1 MVLLF
6 NYYIIR
12 IMKNKSYN
20 DYIDSFLDNIW
31 AEQGLSKNTLVSYEH
46 DIKGFLIF
54 LNKKN
59 IDLFNAQKSDVNSF
73 VSFRFSNGIS
83 TSSNMR
89 LISSLK
95 KFFAYLTSHNLIKI
109 NPTENLES
117 PRKVKSLPHTIDV
130 DSVDK
135 LLNAPDLKTK
145 FGARDKAMLEILYAC
160 GLRVSELVS
169 LNFSQVVM
177 ESNFLRV
184 MGKGN
189 KERIIPINDYA
200 LSFLKTY
207 TNNYRSEFLKNSK
220 TDSLFL
226 SNRGKKMTRHSFWHI
241 LKKYAVQVGINEHLS
256 PHTLRHAFATH
267 MINNG
272 ADLRVVQLM
281 LGHNDLS
288 TTQLYTHIAKNELKE
303 LHCKNHPRA

>member
-1 MVLLF
+1 
-6 NYYIIR
+6 
-12 IMKNKSYN
+12 MKNISHN
-20 DYIDSFLDNIW
+20 DYLDSFLDSVW

-46 DIKGFLIF
+46 DIKSFLIF
-54 LNKKN
+54 LNDNKVE
-59 IDLFNAQKSDVNSF
+59 LFKVQQSDINSF
-73 VSFRFSNGIS
+73 VSFRFSKGIS
-83 TSSNMR
+83 SSSNMR

-95 KFFAYLTSHNLIKI
+95 KFFIYLVSHNFIKK
-109 NPTENLES
+109 NPTENIES
-117 PRKVKSLPHTIDV
+117 PRKVKLLPHTIDV
-130 DSVDK
+130 ESVDK
-135 LLNAPDLKTK
+135 LLNSPDLKTR

-169 LNFSQVVM
+169 LKFSQVVI

-184 MGKGN
+184 MGKGS

-200 LSFLKTY
+200 LTFLKTY
-207 TNNYRSEFLKNSK
+207 IEDFRSEFMKSRK

-226 SNRGKKMTRHSFWHI
+226 SNRGLEMTRHSFWHI
-241 LKKYAVQVGINEHLS
+241 IKKYALQAGINDHLS

-272 ADLRVVQLM
+272 ADLRVVQLL
-281 LGHNDLS
+281 LGHSDLS

>member
-1 MVLLF
+1 
-6 NYYIIR
+6 
-12 IMKNKSYN
+12 MKNISHN
-20 DYIDSFLDNIW
+20 DHLDSFLDSVW

-46 DIKGFLIF
+46 DIKSFLIF
-54 LNKKN
+54 LNDNKVE
-59 IDLFNAQKSDVNSF
+59 LFKVQQSDINSF
-73 VSFRFSNGIS
+73 VSFRFSKGIS
-83 TSSNMR
+83 SSSNMR

-95 KFFAYLTSHNLIKI
+95 KFFIYLVSHNFIKK
-109 NPTENLES
+109 NPTENIES
-117 PRKVKSLPHTIDV
+117 PRKVKLLPHTIDV
-130 DSVDK
+130 ESVDK
-135 LLNAPDLKTK
+135 LLNSPDLKTR

-169 LNFSQVVM
+169 LKFSQVVI

-184 MGKGN
+184 MGKGS

-200 LSFLKTY
+200 LTFLKTY
-207 TNNYRSEFLKNSK
+207 IEDFRSEFMKSKK

-226 SNRGKKMTRHSFWHI
+226 SNRGLEMTRHSFWHI
-241 LKKYAVQVGINEHLS
+241 IKKYALQAGINDHLS

-272 ADLRVVQLM
+272 ADLRVVQLL
-281 LGHNDLS
+281 LGHSDLS

>member
-1 MVLLF
+1 
-6 NYYIIR
+6 
-12 IMKNKSYN
+12 MKNISHN
-20 DYIDSFLDNIW
+20 DYLDSFLDSIW

-46 DIKGFLIF
+46 DIRSFLDY
-54 LNKKN
+54 LNDNKVK
-59 IDLFNAQKSDVNSF
+59 LFDAQQSDINLF
-73 VSFRFSNGIS
+73 VSFRFSKGIS
-83 TSSNMR
+83 SSSNMR

-95 KFFAYLTSHNLIKI
+95 KFFIYLVSRNFVKK
-109 NPTENLES
+109 NPTENIES
-117 PRKVKSLPHTIDV
+117 PRKVKLLPHTIDAE
-130 DSVDK
+130 SVDK
-135 LLNAPDLKTK
+135 LLNSPDLKTR

-160 GLRVSELVS
+160 GLRVTELVS
-169 LNFSQVVM
+169 LKFSQVVI

-184 MGKGN
+184 MGKGS

-207 TNNYRSEFLKNSK
+207 IDDFRSEFIKSKK

-226 SNRGKKMTRHSFWHI
+226 SNRGAEMTRHSFWHI
-241 LKKYAVQVGINEHLS
+241 IKKYAMQAGINEHLS

-272 ADLRVVQLM
+272 ADLRVVQLL
-281 LGHNDLS
+281 LGHSDLS

>member
-1 MVLLF
+1 
-6 NYYIIR
+6 
-12 IMKNKSYN
+12 MKNTLNN
-20 DYIDSFLDNIW
+20 DYLDNFLDSIW

-46 DIKGFLIF
+46 DIKSFLVF
-54 LNKKN
+54 LDHNK
-59 IDLFNAQKSDVNSF
+59 IDLLSTQYSDISSF
-73 VSFRFSNGIS
+73 ISMRFSKGIS
-83 TSSNMR
+83 SRSNMR

-95 KFFAYLTSHNLIKI
+95 KFFLYLLNHNFIKK
-109 NPTENLES
+109 NPTENIES
-117 PRKVKSLPHTIDV
+117 PRNIKSLPHTIDI

-135 LLNAPDLKTK
+135 LLNAPNIKTR
-145 FGARDKAMLEILYAC
+145 FGSRDKAMLEILYAC
-160 GLRVSELVS
+160 GLRVSELVT
-169 LNFSQVVM
+169 LRLSQVAM

-184 MGKGN
+184 MGKGK

-200 LSFLKTY
+200 LSFLSAYLKD
-207 TNNYRSEFLKNSK
+207 YRSSFINNSK

-226 SNRGKKMTRHSFWHI
+226 SNRGKEMTRHSFWHI
-241 LKKYAVQVGINEHLS
+241 LKKYATQVGIQEHLS

-272 ADLRVVQLM
+272 ADLRVVQLL
-281 LGHNDLS
+281 LGHSDLS

>member
-1 MVLLF
+1 
-6 NYYIIR
+6 
-12 IMKNKSYN
+12 MKNTLNN
-20 DYIDSFLDNIW
+20 DYLDNFLDSIC

-46 DIKGFLIF
+46 DIKSFLVF
-54 LNKKN
+54 LDHNKV
-59 IDLFNAQKSDVNSF
+59 DLLYTQYSDISSF
-73 VSFRFSNGIS
+73 ISMRFSKGIS
-83 TSSNMR
+83 SRSNMR

-95 KFFAYLTSHNLIKI
+95 KFFLYLLNHNFIKK
-109 NPTENLES
+109 NPTENIES
-117 PRKVKSLPHTIDV
+117 PRNIKSLPHTIDI

-135 LLNAPDLKTK
+135 LLNAPNIKTR
-145 FGARDKAMLEILYAC
+145 FGSRDKAMLEILYAC
-160 GLRVSELVS
+160 GLRVSELVT
-169 LNFSQVVM
+169 LKLSQVVM

-184 MGKGN
+184 MGKGK

-200 LSFLKTY
+200 LSFLSAYLKD
-207 TNNYRSEFLKNSK
+207 YRSSFISNSK

-226 SNRGKKMTRHSFWHI
+226 SNRGKEMTRHSFWHI
-241 LKKYAVQVGINEHLS
+241 LKKYATQVGIQEHLS

-272 ADLRVVQLM
+272 ADLRVVQLL
-281 LGHNDLS
+281 LGHSDLS

>member
-1 MVLLF
+1 
-6 NYYIIR
+6 
-12 IMKNKSYN
+12 MKNISHN
-20 DYIDSFLDNIW
+20 DYLDSFLDSVW

-46 DIKGFLIF
+46 DIKSFLIF
-54 LNKKN
+54 LNDSKVE
-59 IDLFNAQKSDVNSF
+59 LFKVQQSDINSF
-73 VSFRFSNGIS
+73 VSFRFSKGIS
-83 TSSNMR
+83 SSSNMR

-95 KFFAYLTSHNLIKI
+95 KFFVYLVSHNFIKK
-109 NPTENLES
+109 NPTENIES
-117 PRKVKSLPHTIDV
+117 PRKVKLLPHTV
-130 DSVDK
+130 DIESVDK
-135 LLNAPDLKTK
+135 LLNSPDLKTR

-169 LNFSQVVM
+169 LKSSQVVI

-184 MGKGN
+184 MGKGS

-200 LSFLKTY
+200 LTFLKTY
-207 TNNYRSEFLKNSK
+207 IEDFRSEFMKSKK

-226 SNRGKKMTRHSFWHI
+226 SNRGLEMTRHSFWHI
-241 LKKYAVQVGINEHLS
+241 IKKYALQAGINNHLS

-272 ADLRVVQLM
+272 ADLRVVQLL
-281 LGHNDLS
+281 LGHSDLS

>member
-1 MVLLF
+1 
-6 NYYIIR
+6 
-12 IMKNKSYN
+12 MKNTLNN
-20 DYIDSFLDNIW
+20 DYLDNFLDSIW

-46 DIKGFLIF
+46 DIKSFLVF
-54 LNKKN
+54 LDHNK
-59 IDLFNAQKSDVNSF
+59 IDLLSTQYSDISSF
-73 VSFRFSNGIS
+73 ISMRFSKGIS
-83 TSSNMR
+83 SRSNMR

-95 KFFAYLTSHNLIKI
+95 KFFLYLLNHNFIKK
-109 NPTENLES
+109 NPTENIES
-117 PRKVKSLPHTIDV
+117 PRNIKSLPHTIDI

-135 LLNAPDLKTK
+135 LLNAPNIKTR
-145 FGARDKAMLEILYAC
+145 FGSRDKAMLEILYAC
-160 GLRVSELVS
+160 GLRVSELVT
-169 LNFSQVVM
+169 LKLSQVAM

-184 MGKGN
+184 MGKGK

-200 LSFLKTY
+200 LSFLSAYLKD
-207 TNNYRSEFLKNSK
+207 YRSSFISNSK

-226 SNRGKKMTRHSFWHI
+226 SNRGKEMTRHSLWHI
-241 LKKYAVQVGINEHLS
+241 LKKYATQVGIQEHLS

-272 ADLRVVQLM
+272 ADLRVVQLL
-281 LGHNDLS
+281 LGHSDLS

>member
-1 MVLLF
+1 
-6 NYYIIR
+6 
-12 IMKNKSYN
+12 MKNISHN
-20 DYIDSFLDNIW
+20 DHLDSFLDSVW

-46 DIKGFLIF
+46 DIKSFLIF
-54 LNKKN
+54 LNDNKVE
-59 IDLFNAQKSDVNSF
+59 LFKVQKSDINSF
-73 VSFRFSNGIS
+73 VSFRFSKGIS
-83 TSSNMR
+83 SSSNMR

-95 KFFAYLTSHNLIKI
+95 KFFVYLVLHNFIKK
-109 NPTENLES
+109 NPTENIES
-117 PRKVKSLPHTIDV
+117 PRKVKLLPHTIDIE
-130 DSVDK
+130 SVDK
-135 LLNAPDLKTK
+135 LLNSPDLKTR

-169 LNFSQVVM
+169 LKSSQVVI

-184 MGKGN
+184 MGKGS

-200 LSFLKTY
+200 LTFLKTY
-207 TNNYRSEFLKNSK
+207 IEDFRSEFMKSKK

-226 SNRGKKMTRHSFWHI
+226 SNRGLEMTRHSFWHI
-241 LKKYAVQVGINEHLS
+241 IKKYALQAGINNHLS

-272 ADLRVVQLM
+272 ADLRVVQLL
-281 LGHNDLS
+281 LGHSDLS

>member
-1 MVLLF
+1 
-6 NYYIIR
+6 
-12 IMKNKSYN
+12 MKNISHN
-20 DYIDSFLDNIW
+20 DYLDSFLDSVW

-46 DIKGFLIF
+46 DIKSFLIF
-54 LNKKN
+54 LNDNKVG
-59 IDLFNAQKSDVNSF
+59 LFKVQQSDINSF
-73 VSFRFSNGIS
+73 VSFRFSKGIS
-83 TSSNMR
+83 SSSNMR

-95 KFFAYLTSHNLIKI
+95 KFFVYLVSHNFIKK
-109 NPTENLES
+109 NPTENIES
-117 PRKVKSLPHTIDV
+117 PRKVKLLPHTIDV
-130 DSVDK
+130 ESVDK
-135 LLNAPDLKTK
+135 LLNSPDLKTR

-169 LNFSQVVM
+169 LKFSQVVI

-184 MGKGN
+184 MGKGS

-200 LSFLKTY
+200 LTFLKTY
-207 TNNYRSEFLKNSK
+207 IEDFRSEFMKSKK

-226 SNRGKKMTRHSFWHI
+226 SNRGLEMTRHSFWHI
-241 LKKYAVQVGINEHLS
+241 IKKYALQAGINDHLS

-272 ADLRVVQLM
+272 ADLRVVQLL
-281 LGHNDLS
+281 LGHSDLS

>member
-1 MVLLF
+1 
-6 NYYIIR
+6 
-12 IMKNKSYN
+12 MKNISHN
-20 DYIDSFLDNIW
+20 DYLDSFLDSIW

-46 DIKGFLIF
+46 DIKSF
-54 LNKKN
+54 LNYLNDNKVK
-59 IDLFNAQKSDVNSF
+59 LFDAQQSDINLF

-83 TSSNMR
+83 SSSNMR

-95 KFFAYLTSHNLIKI
+95 KFFVYLVSRNIIKK
-109 NPTENLES
+109 NPTENIES
-117 PRKVKSLPHTIDV
+117 PRKVKLLPHTIDTE
-130 DSVDK
+130 SVDK
-135 LLNAPDLKTK
+135 LLNSPDLKTR
-145 FGARDKAMLEILYAC
+145 FGSRDKAMLEILYAC

-169 LNFSQVVM
+169 LKFSQVVI

-184 MGKGN
+184 MGKGS

-200 LSFLKTY
+200 LSYLKIY
-207 TNNYRSEFLKNSK
+207 IDDFRSEFIKSRK

-226 SNRGKKMTRHSFWHI
+226 SNRGAEMTRHSFWHI
-241 LKKYAVQVGINEHLS
+241 IKKYALQAGIDEHLS

-272 ADLRVVQLM
+272 ADLRVVQLL
-281 LGHNDLS
+281 LGHSDLS

>member
-1 MVLLF
+1 
-6 NYYIIR
+6 
-12 IMKNKSYN
+12 MKNTLNN
-20 DYIDSFLDNIW
+20 DYLDNFLDSIW

-46 DIKGFLIF
+46 DIKSFLVF
-54 LNKKN
+54 LDHNKV
-59 IDLFNAQKSDVNSF
+59 DLLSTQYSDISSF
-73 VSFRFSNGIS
+73 ISMRFSKGIS
-83 TSSNMR
+83 SRSNMR

-95 KFFAYLTSHNLIKI
+95 KFFLYLLNHNFIKK
-109 NPTENLES
+109 NPTENIES
-117 PRKVKSLPHTIDV
+117 PRNIKSLPHTIDI

-135 LLNAPDLKTK
+135 LLNAPNIKTR
-145 FGARDKAMLEILYAC
+145 FGSRDKAMLEILYAC
-160 GLRVSELVS
+160 GLRVSELVT
-169 LNFSQVVM
+169 LKLSQVAM

-184 MGKGN
+184 MGKGK

-200 LSFLKTY
+200 LSFLSAYLKD
-207 TNNYRSEFLKNSK
+207 YRSSFINNSK

-226 SNRGKKMTRHSFWHI
+226 SNRGKEMTRHSFWHI
-241 LKKYAVQVGINEHLS
+241 LKKYATQVGIQEHLS

-272 ADLRVVQLM
+272 ADLRVVQLL
-281 LGHNDLS
+281 LGHSDLS

>member
-1 MVLLF
+1 
-6 NYYIIR
+6 
-12 IMKNKSYN
+12 MKNISYN
-20 DYIDSFLDNIW
+20 DYLDSFLDSVW

-46 DIKGFLIF
+46 DIKSFLIF
-54 LNKKN
+54 LNDNKVE
-59 IDLFNAQKSDVNSF
+59 LFKVQQSDINSF
-73 VSFRFSNGIS
+73 VSFRFSKGIS
-83 TSSNMR
+83 SSSNMR

-95 KFFAYLTSHNLIKI
+95 KFFIYLVSHNFIKK
-109 NPTENLES
+109 NPTENIES
-117 PRKVKSLPHTIDV
+117 PRKVKLLPHTIDV
-130 DSVDK
+130 ESVDK
-135 LLNAPDLKTK
+135 LLNSPDLKTR

-169 LNFSQVVM
+169 LKFSQVVI

-184 MGKGN
+184 MGKGS

-200 LSFLKTY
+200 LTFLKTY
-207 TNNYRSEFLKNSK
+207 IEDFRSEFMKSKK

-226 SNRGKKMTRHSFWHI
+226 SNRGLEMTRHSFWHI
-241 LKKYAVQVGINEHLS
+241 IKKYALQAGINDHLS

-272 ADLRVVQLM
+272 ADLRVVQLL
-281 LGHNDLS
+281 LGHSDLS

>member
-1 MVLLF
+1 
-6 NYYIIR
+6 
-12 IMKNKSYN
+12 MKNISHN
-20 DYIDSFLDNIW
+20 DHLDSFLDSVW

-46 DIKGFLIF
+46 DIKSFLIF
-54 LNKKN
+54 LNDNKVG
-59 IDLFNAQKSDVNSF
+59 LFKVQQSDINSF
-73 VSFRFSNGIS
+73 VSFRFSKGIS
-83 TSSNMR
+83 SSSNMR

-95 KFFAYLTSHNLIKI
+95 KFFIYLVSHNFIKK
-109 NPTENLES
+109 NPTENIES
-117 PRKVKSLPHTIDV
+117 PRKVKLLPHTIDV
-130 DSVDK
+130 ESVDK
-135 LLNAPDLKTK
+135 LLNSPDLKTR
-145 FGARDKAMLEILYAC
+145 FGSRDKAMLEILYAC

-169 LNFSQVVM
+169 LKFSQVVM

-184 MGKGN
+184 MGKGS

-200 LSFLKTY
+200 LTFLKTY
-207 TNNYRSEFLKNSK
+207 IEDFRSEFMKSKK

-226 SNRGKKMTRHSFWHI
+226 SNRGLEMTRHSFWHI
-241 LKKYAVQVGINEHLS
+241 IKKYALQAGINDHLS

-272 ADLRVVQLM
+272 ADLRVVQLL
-281 LGHNDLS
+281 LGHSDLS

>member
-1 MVLLF
+1 
-6 NYYIIR
+6 
-12 IMKNKSYN
+12 MKNISHN
-20 DYIDSFLDNIW
+20 DYLDSFLDSIW

-46 DIKGFLIF
+46 DIRSFLDY
-54 LNKKN
+54 LNDNKVK
-59 IDLFNAQKSDVNSF
+59 LFDAQQSDINLF
-73 VSFRFSNGIS
+73 VSFRFSKGIS
-83 TSSNMR
+83 SSSNMR

-95 KFFAYLTSHNLIKI
+95 KFFIYLVSRNFVKK
-109 NPTENLES
+109 NPTENIES
-117 PRKVKSLPHTIDV
+117 PRKVKLLPHTIDAK
-130 DSVDK
+130 SVDK
-135 LLNAPDLKTK
+135 LLNSPDLKTR

-160 GLRVSELVS
+160 GLRVTELVS
-169 LNFSQVVM
+169 LKFSQVVI

-184 MGKGN
+184 MGKGS

-207 TNNYRSEFLKNSK
+207 IDDFRSEFIKSKK

-226 SNRGKKMTRHSFWHI
+226 SNRGAEMTRHSFWHI
-241 LKKYAVQVGINEHLS
+241 IKKYAMQAGINEHLS

-272 ADLRVVQLM
+272 ADLRVVQLL
-281 LGHNDLS
+281 LGHSDLS

>member
-1 MVLLF
+1 
-6 NYYIIR
+6 
-12 IMKNKSYN
+12 MKNISHN
-20 DYIDSFLDNIW
+20 DHLDSFLDSVW

-46 DIKGFLIF
+46 DIKSFLIF
-54 LNKKN
+54 LNDNKVG
-59 IDLFNAQKSDVNSF
+59 LFKVQQSDINSF
-73 VSFRFSNGIS
+73 VSFRFSKGIS
-83 TSSNMR
+83 SSSNMR

-95 KFFAYLTSHNLIKI
+95 KFFVYLVSHNFIKK
-109 NPTENLES
+109 NPTENIES
-117 PRKVKSLPHTIDV
+117 PRKVKLLPHTIDV
-130 DSVDK
+130 ESVDK
-135 LLNAPDLKTK
+135 LLNSPDLKTR

-169 LNFSQVVM
+169 LKSSQVVI

-184 MGKGN
+184 MGKGS

-200 LSFLKTY
+200 LTFLKTY
-207 TNNYRSEFLKNSK
+207 IEDFRSEFMKSKK

-226 SNRGKKMTRHSFWHI
+226 SNRGLEMTRHSFWHI
-241 LKKYAVQVGINEHLS
+241 IKKYALQAGINNHLS

-272 ADLRVVQLM
+272 ADLRVVQLL
-281 LGHNDLS
+281 LGHSDLS
-288 TTQLYTHIAKNELKE
+288 TTQLYTHIAKNELRE

>member
-1 MVLLF
+1 
-6 NYYIIR
+6 
-12 IMKNKSYN
+12 MKNISHN
-20 DYIDSFLDNIW
+20 DYLDSFLDSIW

-46 DIKGFLIF
+46 DIRSFLDY
-54 LNKKN
+54 LNDNKVK
-59 IDLFNAQKSDVNSF
+59 LFDAQQSDINLF
-73 VSFRFSNGIS
+73 VSFRFSKGIS
-83 TSSNMR
+83 SSSNMR

-95 KFFAYLTSHNLIKI
+95 KFFIYLVSRNFIKK
-109 NPTENLES
+109 NPTENIES
-117 PRKVKSLPHTIDV
+117 PRKVKLLPHTIDTE
-130 DSVDK
+130 SVDK
-135 LLNAPDLKTK
+135 LLNSPDLKTR

-160 GLRVSELVS
+160 GLRVTELVS
-169 LNFSQVVM
+169 LKFSQVVI

-184 MGKGN
+184 MGKGS

-207 TNNYRSEFLKNSK
+207 IDDFRSEFIKSKK

-226 SNRGKKMTRHSFWHI
+226 SNRGAEMTRHSFWHI
-241 LKKYAVQVGINEHLS
+241 IKKYAMQAGINEHLS

-272 ADLRVVQLM
+272 ADLRVVQLL
-281 LGHNDLS
+281 LGHSDLS

>member
-1 MVLLF
+1 
-6 NYYIIR
+6 
-12 IMKNKSYN
+12 MKNISHN
-20 DYIDSFLDNIW
+20 DYLDSFLDSVW

-46 DIKGFLIF
+46 DIKSFLIF
-54 LNKKN
+54 LNDNKVE
-59 IDLFNAQKSDVNSF
+59 LFKVQQSDINSF
-73 VSFRFSNGIS
+73 VSFRFSKGIS
-83 TSSNMR
+83 SSSNMR

-95 KFFAYLTSHNLIKI
+95 KFFIYLVSHNFIKK
-109 NPTENLES
+109 NPTENIES
-117 PRKVKSLPHTIDV
+117 PRKVKLLPHTIDV
-130 DSVDK
+130 ESVDK
-135 LLNAPDLKTK
+135 LLNSPDLKTR

-169 LNFSQVVM
+169 LKFSQVVI

-184 MGKGN
+184 MGKGS

-200 LSFLKTY
+200 LTFLKTY
-207 TNNYRSEFLKNSK
+207 IEDFRSEFMKSRK

-226 SNRGKKMTRHSFWHI
+226 SNRGLEMTRHSFWHI
-241 LKKYAVQVGINEHLS
+241 IKKYALQAGINDHLS

-272 ADLRVVQLM
+272 ADLRVVQLL

>member
-1 MVLLF
+1 
-6 NYYIIR
+6 
-12 IMKNKSYN
+12 MKNISHN
-20 DYIDSFLDNIW
+20 DHLDSFLDSVW

-46 DIKGFLIF
+46 DIKSFLIF
-54 LNKKN
+54 LNDSKVE
-59 IDLFNAQKSDVNSF
+59 LFKVQQSDINSF
-73 VSFRFSNGIS
+73 VSFRFSKGIS
-83 TSSNMR
+83 SSSNMR

-95 KFFAYLTSHNLIKI
+95 KFFVYLVSHNFIKK
-109 NPTENLES
+109 NPTENIES
-117 PRKVKSLPHTIDV
+117 PRKVKLLPHTV
-130 DSVDK
+130 DIESVDK
-135 LLNAPDLKTK
+135 LLNSPDLKTR

-169 LNFSQVVM
+169 LKSSQVVI

-184 MGKGN
+184 MGKGS

-200 LSFLKTY
+200 LTFLKTY
-207 TNNYRSEFLKNSK
+207 IEDFRSEFMKSKK

-226 SNRGKKMTRHSFWHI
+226 SNRGLEMTRHSFWHI
-241 LKKYAVQVGINEHLS
+241 IKKYALQAGINNHLS

-272 ADLRVVQLM
+272 ADLRVVQLL
-281 LGHNDLS
+281 LGHSDLS

>member
-1 MVLLF
+1 
-6 NYYIIR
+6 
-12 IMKNKSYN
+12 MKNTLNN
-20 DYIDSFLDNIW
+20 DYLDNFLDSIW

-46 DIKGFLIF
+46 DIKSFLVF
-54 LNKKN
+54 LDHNKV
-59 IDLFNAQKSDVNSF
+59 DLLSTQYSDISSF
-73 VSFRFSNGIS
+73 ISMRFSKGIS
-83 TSSNMR
+83 SRSNMR

-95 KFFAYLTSHNLIKI
+95 KFFLYLLNHNFIKK
-109 NPTENLES
+109 NPTENIES
-117 PRKVKSLPHTIDV
+117 PRNIKSLPHTIDI

-135 LLNAPDLKTK
+135 LLNAPNIKTR
-145 FGARDKAMLEILYAC
+145 FGSRDKAMLEILYAC
-160 GLRVSELVS
+160 GLRVSELVT
-169 LNFSQVVM
+169 LKLSQVVM

-184 MGKGN
+184 MGKGK

-200 LSFLKTY
+200 LSFLSAYLKD
-207 TNNYRSEFLKNSK
+207 YRSSFISNSK

-226 SNRGKKMTRHSFWHI
+226 SNRGKEMTRHSFWHI
-241 LKKYAVQVGINEHLS
+241 LKKYATQVGIQEHLS

-272 ADLRVVQLM
+272 ADLRVVQLL
-281 LGHNDLS
+281 LGHSDLS